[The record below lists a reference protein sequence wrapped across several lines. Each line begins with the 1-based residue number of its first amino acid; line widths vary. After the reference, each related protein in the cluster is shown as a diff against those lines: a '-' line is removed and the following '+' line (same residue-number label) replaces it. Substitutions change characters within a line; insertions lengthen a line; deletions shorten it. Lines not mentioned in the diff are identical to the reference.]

1 MPQQAQPYRVVNLL
15 RNRIYPTYQFFGKM
29 ASSKTSP
36 QDGLRLGAL
45 ITMHWLACRLGEHA
59 PASLRK
65 LPSPD
70 RYRSCGDKVLTSLHI
85 NQGYRVDIVSLPEQ
99 GVWTLQISEPDLG
112 SDPGNPEQRRA
123 AEPGR
128 VIETA
133 VAFRIVGREL
143 ECGFRTVISDPEGVS
158 APAEVY
164 RLAIIR
170 LLVEN
175 PDFGLRQITVMKQT
189 AETVSSAAQLRE
201 LLAVRSSSENALPIV
216 IFTEPEEAPDVPDL
230 KIGMR
235 LDLFSAATPIFKIP
249 PVQAP
254 PVSRSAYDADR
265 FARSTVTFCRVC
277 VLESSLLN
285 KFCEL
290 TDVRATAGDIVVLE
304 PAIFGGASRKLPY
317 QPSDQHR
324 AQTVD
329 ALKQEMISYPR
340 GKELP
345 FGQVAFLAEARELLL
360 RSAINFRQR
369 SELLDSEREERL
381 RQLTQAYKDHLSE
394 KEQEIDALVQ
404 KLEKQKSCCGALE
417 KTVRELRAELGKKQ
431 ALVESAASARD
442 EEIAYL
448 RRRIDRPNEH
458 RDIPAWV
465 QKYFGERLILHENAV
480 RLLSGQEAK
489 IASLD
494 LICDALDHLATD
506 YWAGRWLRISKA
518 ELLSRCSQKYGR
530 PFEIKPVGDVTITYA
545 PNQYRVPYGRK
556 GALRDLDT
564 HLCVGID
571 AEKLLRIYFFHDDD
585 LQKIVIGSL
594 PRHLDTFSRL

>member
-1 MPQQAQPYRVVNLL
+1 M
-15 RNRIYPTYQFFGKM
+15 
-29 ASSKTSP
+29 
-36 QDGLRLGAL
+36 
-45 ITMHWLACRLGEHA
+45 
-59 PASLRK
+59 
-65 LPSPD
+65 
-70 RYRSCGDKVLTSLHI
+70 
-85 NQGYRVDIVSLPEQ
+85 
-99 GVWTLQISEPDLG
+99 
-112 SDPGNPEQRRA
+112 
-123 AEPGR
+123 
-128 VIETA
+128 
-133 VAFRIVGREL
+133 
-143 ECGFRTVISDPEGVS
+143 
-158 APAEVY
+158 
-164 RLAIIR
+164 
-170 LLVEN
+170 
-175 PDFGLRQITVMKQT
+175 
-189 AETVSSAAQLRE
+189 
-201 LLAVRSSSENALPIV
+201 
-216 IFTEPEEAPDVPDL
+216 
-230 KIGMR
+230 
-235 LDLFSAATPIFKIP
+235 
-249 PVQAP
+249 
-254 PVSRSAYDADR
+254 
-265 FARSTVTFCRVC
+265 
-277 VLESSLLN
+277 
-285 KFCEL
+285 
-290 TDVRATAGDIVVLE
+290 
-304 PAIFGGASRKLPY
+304 
-317 QPSDQHR
+317 
-324 AQTVD
+324 QTVD

-360 RSAINFRQR
+360 RSAIDFCQR

-394 KEQEIDALVQ
+394 REQEIDALAQ

-417 KTVRELRAELGKKQ
+417 KTVRELRAELGKKL